1 MRQNRRRMSDLRD
14 FQDYA
19 WIGVDW
25 FWETDAQDRFTYFSP
40 ATPQAGFDADSN
52 IGARRGDGAV
62 QEPDNLARLAEL
74 EAKIARREPF
84 HEFVYLARFASD
96 SAPRGRS
103 ISGGPCYDAD
113 GTFLGYR
120 GVGRDVT
127 AEVAAR
133 RALEAQSQT
142 LKAILRAMPD
152 GVEVIDKPGTSRISN
167 DQFYEIL
174 GVPHLQGR
182 PDAAMDGLREMA
194 ARGEY
199 GPGDPA
205 TLARERF
212 EAITRKVDAEG
223 SVVYQRQLQT
233 GRWIEGRVLPLDERG
248 YLSLYRD
255 ITEAKQHEA
264 ELARQATLLQS
275 IFTHFP
281 GGISVFDENERLVA
295 WNERYADI
303 IGADPA
309 VVRVGATPRE
319 ILISVAKA
327 GELGPYDPV
336 AAADRR
342 LGFFRSGR
350 MDFIELERRN
360 GRAFEMRRASLP
372 GGGTV
377 SIYFDITE
385 RRQAVRALEALNAT
399 LEGRVAERTGELVE
413 NQRFLSSL
421 LASVPGVVYRRR
433 LGSAGTVEFASEG
446 TWALLGI
453 APESLVDGTVHY
465 DELIHPEDRE
475 RVSRK
480 VHDDLSAGDLFNDEY
495 RVRHADGSWRWVHDR
510 GRRLRIESTPGTR
523 LEGLITDISARK
535 EAVEALARARD
546 HLADAADSISHG
558 MTLYGRDGRLVLATS
573 KWAEYYPDAEKIFVV
588 GHTFE
593 QVIRGIVDSGA
604 LELPPDEPE
613 ERFLAER
620 VAHHKRADGVP
631 FVRRLPNGRLL
642 QMSDH
647 PTRNGGVVTLGTD
660 VTDQV
665 EAERRREVEEE
676 RLRQSQKMEA
686 VGHLTGGVAHD
697 FNNILMVIL
706 ANVDALLDEDDVIA
720 DPRPHLQRISGAA
733 NRAAQLTRQLLAF
746 ARKQTLVLK
755 RTDLNELVMNTR
767 TMLRRT
773 LGEHIEIDAMLASDL
788 WPTHTD
794 RAQVEAALVN
804 LCLNS
809 RDAMPT
815 GGRLLIETGN
825 VTLDASRVA
834 DTPETAAGDY
844 VMLSVTDTGTG
855 MPPEVLARV
864 FEPFFTTKEVGKG
877 TGLGLSMVYGF
888 VKQSKGH
895 IEIDS
900 AVGRGTVIRLHLP
913 RSTRDET
920 VRAPRPE
927 VRMARGTERVLVVE
941 DEEDVRVIV
950 VEQLTSLGYTVAQAG
965 NGPEGLRALRGAAF
979 DLLLTDVV
987 MPGAMDG
994 KALATLAATL
1004 HPGLR
1009 VLFMSGYP
1017 EDAVSSTAIHDL
1029 GVNLL
1034 SKPFRKADLASAVRR
1049 ALDGK

>member
-1 MRQNRRRMSDLRD
+1 MNDHRD

-25 FWETDAQDRFTYFSP
+25 FWETDTLDRFTYFSP
-40 ATPQAGFDADSN
+40 TTERPDFAAAHL
-52 IGARRGDGAV
+52 IGSTRRDCAV
-62 QEPDNLARLAEL
+62 QDAANLARVAEL
-74 EAKIARREPF
+74 EEKIARRETF
-84 HEFVYLARFASD
+84 RDFVYIARSPADPS
-96 SAPRGRS
+96 PRGRS
-103 ISGGPCYDAD
+103 ISGGPRYGAD

-120 GVGRDVT
+120 GVARDVT
-127 AEVAAR
+127 AEVEAR
-133 RALEAQSQT
+133 KALEAQGQT
-142 LKAILRAMPD
+142 LQAILRAMPD
-152 GVEVIDKPGTSRISN
+152 GVEVIDKPGTSRVAN

-174 GVPHLQGR
+174 GFPHLQGR
-182 PDAAMDGLREMA
+182 PDAAMQGMREMA
-194 ARGEY
+194 ERGEY

-212 EAITRKVDAEG
+212 EAITAKVDAEG
-223 SVVYQRQLQT
+223 SVLYQRQLKT
-233 GRWIEGRVLPLDERG
+233 GRWIEGRVLPLDDSG

-255 ITEAKQHEA
+255 ITAAKQHEA
-264 ELARQATLLQS
+264 ETKRQATLLQT

-281 GGISVFDENERLVA
+281 GGISVFDDDDRLVA
-295 WNERYADI
+295 WSESYADI

-309 VVRVGATPRE
+309 VIRAGATPRE
-319 ILISVAKA
+319 ILLSVARA
-327 GELGPYDPV
+327 GELGPYDPA

-342 LGFFRSGR
+342 LESLRSGR
-350 MDFIELERRN
+350 MDFTERERPN
-360 GRAFEMRRASLP
+360 GRALEMRHGRLP
-372 GGGTV
+372 GGGAV
-377 SIYFDITE
+377 SIYLDITE
-385 RRQAVRALEALNAT
+385 RRRAVKALQELNAT
-399 LEGRVAERTGELVE
+399 LEARIARRTAELSE

-433 LGSAGTVEFASEG
+433 LGSAGVIEFASEG

-453 APESLVDGTVHY
+453 GPESLLDRTVLY
-465 DELIHPEDRE
+465 DALIHPDDIDRV
-475 RVSRK
+475 RRK
-480 VHDDLSAGDLFNDEY
+480 VRGDLTAGELFNDEY

-510 GRRLRIESTPGTR
+510 GRRLRSEASPGTL
-523 LEGLITDISARK
+523 LEGLITDVTARK

-573 KWAEYYPDAEKIFVV
+573 KWSDYYPEAEKIFVV
-588 GHTFE
+588 GNTFE

-604 LELPPDEPE
+604 LEIPPDEDVG
-613 ERFLAER
+613 RFLAER

-642 QMSDH
+642 QMADH
-647 PTRNGGVVTLGTD
+647 PTRNGGIVTLGTD
-660 VTDQV
+660 ITDRV
-665 EAERRREVEEE
+665 AAERRREAEEE

-706 ANVDALLDEDDVIA
+706 ANVDALLDEDDVVA

-746 ARKQTLVLK
+746 ARKQTLVPK
-755 RTDLNELVMNTR
+755 RTDLNELVKNTR

-773 LGEHIEIDAMLASDL
+773 LGEHIEIDAMLAADL

-794 RAQVEAALVN
+794 RAQVDAALVN
-804 LCLNS
+804 LCLNA
-809 RDAMPT
+809 RDAMPE

-825 VTLDASRVA
+825 VTLDESRVA
-834 DTPETAAGDY
+834 DSPETAAGDY

-855 MPPEVLARV
+855 MPPDVLARV

-888 VKQSKGH
+888 IKQSKGH

-900 AVGRGTVIRLHLP
+900 AVGRGTAIRLHLP
-913 RSTRDET
+913 RSTRGEP
-920 VRAPRPE
+920 VRAARPE
-927 VRMARGTERVLVVE
+927 VRLARGTERILVVE
-941 DEEDVRVIV
+941 DEEDVRAIV
-950 VEQLTSLGYTVAQAG
+950 AEQLASLGYTVAEAG
-965 NGPEGLRALRGAAF
+965 SGPEGLAALRDAAF

-994 KALATLAATL
+994 KALATLAMAL

-1009 VLFMSGYP
+1009 MLFMSGYP
-1017 EDAVSSTAIHDL
+1017 EDAASSTAIHDL
-1029 GVNLL
+1029 GANLL
-1034 SKPFRKADLASAVRR
+1034 GKPFRKSDLASAVRR